1 MEIGEAHALGVEE
14 VEVGRLEDGIS
25 VGGEIA
31 VALIIGE
38 DEENVRTLG
47 GGGGDGEGREREKEG
62 KRETGEGA
70 WRLEREGSA
79 VVGAG

>member
-1 MEIGEAHALGVEE
+1 VEIGEAHALGVEE

-47 GGGGDGEGREREKEG
+47 GGGGGGRFGEGEKEG
-62 KRETGEGA
+62 R
-70 WRLEREGSA
+70 REGEK
-79 VVGAG
+79 GAEGHGGWSGRGQR